1 MIFKRCIQEC
11 VEFGY
16 HEGCQELG
24 ITHLCFADDLFVFTR
39 GDVHSVD
46 ILKRALDRFGSCSG
60 LRPNL
65 TKSEIFF
72 GNVPEDTKAAI
83 LAHLPFTAG
92 TFPIRYLGVPLAA
105 SKLKVS
111 DFAPLVL
118 RVKQRI
124 HNWKHKFLSFG
135 GRRQLIISVL
145 QSLQLFW
152 MTVFMIPAGIIH
164 ELEALFRDFFWAQGH
179 SSRGKC
185 RISWDDVCKPRECG
199 GLGFKRLATWN
210 RVLLTKHLW
219 DILIRRQSMWVRW
232 IHRMYI
238 WHRPVWTIPIRHT
251 WSWIFRKI
259 MDLRQHI
266 RGFVRVSVGDGR
278 NTNAWEDSWLHDGP
292 LSAHLP
298 YRYLCGNGLDHS
310 ASVHDMI
317 DVIGNAW
324 PTEWVIRYPNLSNV
338 VVPTLGTA
346 KDLVEWRD
354 SQGVSLPFSA
364 SNVWSS
370 LNGPYL

>member
-199 GLGFKRLATWN
+199 GLGFK
-210 RVLLTKHLW
+210 
-219 DILIRRQSMWVRW
+219 
-232 IHRMYI
+232 
-238 WHRPVWTIPIRHT
+238 
-251 WSWIFRKI
+251 
-259 MDLRQHI
+259 
-266 RGFVRVSVGDGR
+266 
-278 NTNAWEDSWLHDGP
+278 
-292 LSAHLP
+292 
-298 YRYLCGNGLDHS
+298 
-310 ASVHDMI
+310 
-317 DVIGNAW
+317 
-324 PTEWVIRYPNLSNV
+324 
-338 VVPTLGTA
+338 
-346 KDLVEWRD
+346 
-354 SQGVSLPFSA
+354 
-364 SNVWSS
+364 
-370 LNGPYL
+370 